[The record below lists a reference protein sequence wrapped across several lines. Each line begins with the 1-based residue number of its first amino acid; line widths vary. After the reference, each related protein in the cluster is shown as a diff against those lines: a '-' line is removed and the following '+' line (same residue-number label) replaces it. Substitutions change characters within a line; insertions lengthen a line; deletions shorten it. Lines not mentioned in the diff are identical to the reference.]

1 MEEASKKK
9 EEEQINGTGKSWKKM
24 VVEYICKGYGKFL
37 CFSEL
42 LFIALTSDLLSLLAF
57 QSFHAQVIILWLCTL
72 YICLCTFF

>member
-42 LFIALTSDLLSLLAF
+42 LLLL
-57 QSFHAQVIILWLCTL
+57 
-72 YICLCTFF
+72 